1 MPFVRT
7 VLGDIAP
14 TELGVTYAHE
24 HVVIDGGLPL
34 LLHPEYDLRD
44 VERIS
49 AEYSEAHAAGL
60 RAVVDAM
67 PCDAG
72 RNVHKLADVSRRV
85 GIHVVAP
92 TGLHLAKY
100 YDDRH
105 WSLVAS
111 VDELAELF
119 VADIDQGI
127 DERDYSGPLVRRTQH
142 RAGVIKIAG
151 SRDGLSQLEER
162 VFEAAA
168 AAHRATGCPI
178 LTHCQDGTAAL
189 QQIAFLARHG
199 VETAHIT
206 LSHVDKIVD
215 VDLHREI
222 LSSGAYLEYDQAFRW
237 KNGQA
242 NGTLQLLLAM
252 FEAGLGKGVML
263 GTDAAKIEYWKS
275 FGGRP
280 GLAWLLTEFS
290 DLLATHGLGAAERE
304 LIFVANP
311 ARAYA
316 FAPAPDGVA

>member
-1 MPFVRT
+1 MTFIRT

-14 TELGVTYAHE
+14 AELGVTYAHE

-44 VERIS
+44 VEAIA
-49 AEYSEAHAAGL
+49 AEFLEAHAAGL

-72 RNVHKLADVSRRV
+72 RNVHKLAEVSRRA

-100 YDDRH
+100 YDDLH

-119 VADIDQGI
+119 VADIEQGI
-127 DERDYSGPLVRRTQH
+127 DERDYSGPLVRRTEHQ
-142 RAGVIKIAG
+142 AGVMKIAG
-151 SRDGLSQLEER
+151 SRDELTPREVR

-189 QQIAFLARHG
+189 AQIELLARYG
-199 VETAHIT
+199 VDPSHVT

-215 VDLHREI
+215 PALHREI
-222 LSSGAYLEYDQAFRW
+222 LETAAFLEYDQAFRW
-237 KNGQA
+237 KPDQP
-242 NGTLQLLLAM
+242 NGTLDLLVAM
-252 FEAGLGKGVML
+252 FEAGLGDRVML
-263 GTDAAKIEYWKS
+263 GTDAAKVEYWRV

-280 GLAWLLTEFS
+280 GLAWLLTDFARMMDER
-290 DLLATHGLGAAERE
+290 GLGETERQA
-304 LIFVANP
+304 IFVDNP

-316 FAPAPDGVA
+316 FAPVPA